1 MYKMKN
7 MDRHNTDKSKT
18 METID
23 DPVLPGRRL
32 IADKDVLERCRNSKK
47 TDLLSMFPG
56 LSYQEILSSFIY
68 HGVPRKSKYT
78 LKIPYEEFIRHWT
91 TGDVSSSKLN
101 EISGLNAGYL
111 LYSMGVERSAEA
123 IERANKAAEAERE
136 ATRRRT
142 WSKKTVRDYLSGFD
156 GATWLLDSHEENIDY
171 VGKAKDGSIE
181 KAVFVSG
188 GGREPSKLSALR
200 ADLLAHGVP
209 VLLLDGRQLDA
220 ESGDMRLFMRC
231 CRASLRNPS
240 PGDVVWS
247 HADGSLVASMDSLE
261 VKFDDGKMDIQTRSR
276 FNPRMLTTIISEYL
290 KQDGSAD
297 RVLVDLAADDWRI
310 APLMMAG
317 ILPTT
322 VSDGSV
328 SFRVDKNPLSY
339 ADGTMKTL
347 IDKCRRFLQ
356 SKASGR
362 GATVEDMESA
372 QDGYKLF
379 SVGDH
384 CIVALQT
391 IDYGRQEPRPAY
403 LTAAKTAKDSGRW
416 LVEVSMCDVLNGR
429 LERIVDRIMRLA
441 TGDFDE
447 FDAGGEL
454 AVGDGVFY
462 VDGEKVGSFDK
473 TVREDGSIE
482 LANMTILPM
491 VSPVDAKTVIARVMA
506 RISTEHDSDV
516 SCLLDYDL
524 TGIPFQPFGSSDYSG
539 FDSYRTCS
547 DRKSMR
553 LESWHDRGDVL
564 SMPVVA
570 MSLVENRSGAV
581 YRAMGHPVITTPE
594 SMLEIIASKI
604 PTRTGEPG
612 YLPVATLTK
621 AMVTTWAGY
630 DRDDST
636 GLVELTRRSFD
647 RAFETDV
654 SEKRFIR
661 MSGKTSE
668 ETHRAMSI
676 TGSKKLYG
684 TFYGIPDVPYEDL
697 RRLRF
702 EECRENA
709 DIARELGKPLDMV
722 ESALKGYG
730 LLFKMDD
737 PRLRSMMSART
748 TRQIKEFKEAHDG
761 KTMYQVAD
769 PDGSK
774 ARATMEAKY
783 GKGVTNAFQIPGVRE
798 KIKATQSAQLAEL
811 GVTNVFQLES
821 VKAKIRETNLKKY
834 GVEYPMQSEEFK
846 RRARERAEEQGY
858 WPGLSPESLEKRR
871 KTVLERYGVDT
882 PYAIKTP
889 AVQEKAARSLSAAGR
904 GDSQEEKTILGML
917 TSEGVDEASIV
928 KHDRSMLRNG
938 RELDL
943 LLPDHHL
950 AFEVSPAFSHN
961 ENTSQVVHTMKPK
974 AGDYHQS
981 KWVDAAANDVDL
993 VTLFDWNL
1001 YGDRLG
1007 KVVTEALAAHRNGP
1021 DVQGDGG
1028 LRITRAGKDEES
1040 IIIGCEMVDVSGHA
1054 VLIEPGDGF
1063 FSIVEDHHI
1072 VGSVATRPDGSNL
1085 TVTAIHAAFR
1095 RIAGILAALK
1105 AMAGKKGFRSVAY
1118 RLSNDVGMSSIVRE
1132 RLSASGWSAV
1142 EEPPRRWCV
1151 SLKDPEDVLTEA
1163 EAREMIKDKGID
1175 GSLESAIDGLPTR
1188 NGRGRYLLISD
1199 TGWLRLSR
1207 EL

>member
-1 MYKMKN
+1 MKN

-32 IADKDVLERCRNSKK
+32 IADKDVLERCRNYRK
-47 TDLLSMFPG
+47 TNLLSMFPD

-78 LKIPYEEFIRHWT
+78 LQIPYEEFIRHWT
-91 TGDVSSSKLN
+91 TGDVGPSKLN

-142 WSKKTVRDYLSGFD
+142 RSKKTLRDYLRGFD
-156 GATWLLDSHEENIDY
+156 GTTWMLDSHEESIDY
-171 VGKAKDGSIE
+171 VVKANDGSLIE
-181 KAVFVSG
+181 KAVLVSG

-209 VLLLDGRQLDA
+209 VLLVDSRQLDT
-220 ESGDMRLFMRC
+220 ESGDMRLFMGC
-231 CRASLRNPS
+231 WRASLRNPS
-240 PGDVVWS
+240 PGDVAWS
-247 HADGSLVASMDSLE
+247 HADDGLVASMDSLE
-261 VKFDDGKMDIQTRSR
+261 VKFDDGRMDILTRSR
-276 FNPRMLTTIISEYL
+276 FNPRMLTTIISEYF

-482 LANMTILPM
+482 LVNMTILPI

-539 FDSYRTCS
+539 FDSYRACS

-581 YRAMGHPVITTPE
+581 YRAMGHPVMTTPE
-594 SMLEIIASKI
+594 SMLETIASKI

-621 AMVTTWAGY
+621 TMVTTWAGY

-661 MSGKTSE
+661 MSGKTPE

-811 GVTNVFQLES
+811 GVTNVFQL
-821 VKAKIRETNLKKY
+821 KKY

-917 TSEGVDEASIV
+917 TSEGVDETSIT

-981 KWVDAAANDVDL
+981 KWMDAAANDVDL

-1001 YGDRLG
+1001 YGDRLD
-1007 KVVTEALAAHRNGP
+1007 KVVTEALAAHRNAP
-1021 DVQGDGG
+1021 DGESDSK
-1028 LRITRAGKDEES
+1028 LRLTRAGKDEEPL
-1040 IIIGCEMVDVSGHA
+1040 IIGCEMIDVSGHA
-1054 VLIEPGDGF
+1054 VLIEPGDEF
-1063 FSIVEDHHI
+1063 FSIVED
-1072 VGSVATRPDGSNL
+1072 
-1085 TVTAIHAAFR
+1085 
-1095 RIAGILAALK
+1095 
-1105 AMAGKKGFRSVAY
+1105 
-1118 RLSNDVGMSSIVRE
+1118 SSR
-1132 RLSASGWSAV
+1132 
-1142 EEPPRRWCV
+1142 
-1151 SLKDPEDVLTEA
+1151 
-1163 EAREMIKDKGID
+1163 
-1175 GSLESAIDGLPTR
+1175 
-1188 NGRGRYLLISD
+1188 
-1199 TGWLRLSR
+1199 
-1207 EL
+1207 

>member
-1 MYKMKN
+1 MTSAPLVQRASPC
-7 MDRHNTDKSKT
+7 MDAAAAI
-18 METID
+18 E
-23 DPVLPGRRL
+23 DPMLPGRRL
-32 IADKDVLERCRNSKK
+32 IADKDVLERCRNDRK
-47 TDLLSMFPG
+47 TSLLSMFPG

-91 TGDVSSSKLN
+91 TGDVSPSKLN

-111 LYSMGVERSAEA
+111 LTSMGVGRSAEA
-123 IERANKAAEAERE
+123 IERANKIAEAERE
-136 ATRRRT
+136 ATRRRKR
-142 WSKKTVRDYLSGFD
+142 SRKTVRDYLSGFD
-156 GATWLLDSHEENIDY
+156 SATWLLDGHEESIDY
-171 VGKAKDGSIE
+171 VVKAKDGSIK
-181 KAVFVSG
+181 KAILVNG
-188 GGREPSKLSALR
+188 GEREPSKLSALR

-209 VLLLDGRQLDA
+209 VLLVDRRQLDA
-220 ESGDMRLFMRC
+220 ESGDMRLFMGC

-240 PGDVVWS
+240 PGDVAWS
-247 HADGSLVASMDSLE
+247 HTDGSLVASMGLLE
-261 VKFDDGKMDIQTRSR
+261 VKFDDGRMDIRTRSR
-276 FNPRMLTTIISEYL
+276 FNPRMLTTIISEYF

-297 RVLVDLAADDWRI
+297 RVLVGLAADDWRI

-317 ILPTT
+317 LLPTT

-328 SFRVDKNPLSY
+328 NFSVDKSPLSY

-347 IDKCRRFLQ
+347 IDKCRRCLQ
-356 SKASGR
+356 SKASGC
-362 GATVEDMESA
+362 GSTVEDMESA

-379 SVGDH
+379 SVGQH

-391 IDYGRQEPRPAY
+391 IDYGRQEPRAAY

-416 LVEVSMCDVLNGR
+416 LIEVSMCDVLNGR
-429 LERIVDRIMRLA
+429 LERIADRIMRLA

-462 VDGEKVGSFDK
+462 VDGEKVGSFDE

-506 RISTEHDSDV
+506 RISTEHDADV

-524 TGIPFQPFGSSDYSG
+524 TGVPFQVFGYNEHTG
-539 FDSYRTCS
+539 FDSYLTCS

-553 LESWHDRGDVL
+553 LASWRDCGDVL

-581 YRAMGHPVITTPE
+581 YRAMGHPVMTTPE
-594 SMLEIIASKI
+594 SMLETIASKI

-621 AMVTTWAGY
+621 AMVTTRSGY
-630 DRDDST
+630 DRDDAT

-654 SEKRFIR
+654 SENMFIR
-661 MSGKTSE
+661 MSGKTPV
-668 ETHRAMSI
+668 ETHRAMSM

-684 TFYGIPDVPYEDL
+684 TFYGVPDVPYEDL

-761 KTMYQVAD
+761 KTMHQVAD

-783 GKGVTNAFQIPGVRE
+783 GKGVTCAFQIPGVRE
-798 KIKATQSAQLAEL
+798 KINAIQASRLAEL

-834 GVEYPMQSEEFK
+834 GAEHPMQTEEFK
-846 RRARERAEEQGY
+846 RRVRERAEKQGY

-871 KTVLERYGVDT
+871 KTVLERYGVDS
-882 PYAIKTP
+882 PYAIKAP
-889 AVQEKAARSLSAAGR
+889 AVQEKIARSLSAAGR
-904 GDSQEEKTILGML
+904 GDSQEEKIILGML
-917 TSEGVDEASIV
+917 ASEGVDEAEIV

-981 KWVDAAANDVDL
+981 KWIDAAANDVDL

-1001 YGDRLG
+1001 TEDRLS
-1007 KVVTEALAAHRNGP
+1007 KVATEALAAHRVDS
-1021 DVQGDGG
+1021 DVQRRGSGPRVAQTG
-1028 LRITRAGKDEES
+1028 SDERS
-1040 IIIGCEMVDVSGHA
+1040 LVIGNRLIDVSGHA
-1054 VLIEPGDGF
+1054 ALIEPGDGF
-1063 FSIVEDHHI
+1063 FSIMENHHI
-1072 VGSVATRPDGSNL
+1072 VGSVATRPADGDV
-1085 TVTAIHAAFR
+1085 TVTAINAPFKDVAAVLASLVDVAQN
-1095 RIAGILAALK
+1095 AGYSSLT
-1105 AMAGKKGFRSVAY
+1105 Y
-1118 RLSNDVGMSSIVRE
+1118 DLSNDIGMSSIVRE

-1151 SLKDPEDVLTEA
+1151 SLKDPTDILTESDA
-1163 EAREMIKDKGID
+1163 KGMIKDKGID
-1175 GSLESAIDGLPTR
+1175 GPLESVIDSLPTR
-1188 NGRGRYLLISD
+1188 NGRGRYLVISD

>member
-1 MYKMKN
+1 MKN

-32 IADKDVLERCRNSKK
+32 IADKDVLERCRNYRK
-47 TDLLSMFPG
+47 TNLLSMFPD

-78 LKIPYEEFIRHWT
+78 LQIPYEEFIRHWT
-91 TGDVSSSKLN
+91 TGDVGPSKLN

-142 WSKKTVRDYLSGFD
+142 RSKKTLRDYLRGFD
-156 GATWLLDSHEENIDY
+156 GTTWMLDSHEESIDY
-171 VGKAKDGSIE
+171 VVKANDGSLIE
-181 KAVFVSG
+181 KAVLVSG

-209 VLLLDGRQLDA
+209 VLLVDSRQLDT
-220 ESGDMRLFMRC
+220 ESGDMRLFMGC
-231 CRASLRNPS
+231 WRASLRNPS
-240 PGDVVWS
+240 PGDVAWS
-247 HADGSLVASMDSLE
+247 HADDGLVASMDSLE
-261 VKFDDGKMDIQTRSR
+261 VKFDDGRMDILTRSR
-276 FNPRMLTTIISEYL
+276 FNPRMLTTIISEYF

-482 LANMTILPM
+482 LVNMTILPM

-539 FDSYRTCS
+539 FDSYRACS

-581 YRAMGHPVITTPE
+581 YRAMGHPVMTTPE
-594 SMLEIIASKI
+594 SMLETIASKI

-621 AMVTTWAGY
+621 TMVTTWAGY

-661 MSGKTSE
+661 MSGKTPE

-821 VKAKIRETNLKKY
+821 VKAKKKY

-917 TSEGVDEASIV
+917 TSEGVDETSIT

-981 KWVDAAANDVDL
+981 KWMDAAANDVDL

-1001 YGDRLG
+1001 YGDRLD
-1007 KVVTEALAAHRNGP
+1007 KVVTEALAAHRNAP
-1021 DVQGDGG
+1021 DGESDSK
-1028 LRITRAGKDEES
+1028 LRLTRAGKDEEPL
-1040 IIIGCEMVDVSGHA
+1040 IIGCEMID
-1054 VLIEPGDGF
+1054 EPGDEF

-1072 VGSVATRPDGSNL
+1072 VGSVATRPDGSSL
-1085 TVTAIHAAFR
+1085 TVTALNAPFKDVAAVLTS
-1095 RIAGILAALK
+1095 LA
-1105 AMAGKKGFRSVAY
+1105 AMAGKKGFRSVTY

-1151 SLKDPEDVLTEA
+1151 SLKDPTDILTEA

>member
-1 MYKMKN
+1 MKN

-32 IADKDVLERCRNSKK
+32 IADKDVLERCRNYRK
-47 TDLLSMFPG
+47 TNLLSMFPD

-78 LKIPYEEFIRHWT
+78 LQIPYEEFIRHWT
-91 TGDVSSSKLN
+91 TGDVGPSKLN

-142 WSKKTVRDYLSGFD
+142 RSKKTLRDYLRGFD
-156 GATWLLDSHEENIDY
+156 GTTWMLDSHEESIDY
-171 VGKAKDGSIE
+171 VVKANDGSLIE
-181 KAVFVSG
+181 KAVLVSG

-209 VLLLDGRQLDA
+209 VLLVDSRQLDT
-220 ESGDMRLFMRC
+220 ESGDMRLFMGC
-231 CRASLRNPS
+231 WRASLRNPS
-240 PGDVVWS
+240 PGDVAWS
-247 HADGSLVASMDSLE
+247 HADDGLVASMDSLE
-261 VKFDDGKMDIQTRSR
+261 VKFDDGRMDILTRSR
-276 FNPRMLTTIISEYL
+276 FNPRMLTTIISEYF

-482 LANMTILPM
+482 LVNMTILPM

-539 FDSYRTCS
+539 FDSYRACS

-581 YRAMGHPVITTPE
+581 YRAMGHPVMTTPE
-594 SMLEIIASKI
+594 SMLETIASKI

-621 AMVTTWAGY
+621 TMVTTWAGY

-661 MSGKTSE
+661 MSGKTPE

-917 TSEGVDEASIV
+917 TSEGVDETSIT

-981 KWVDAAANDVDL
+981 KWMDAAANDVDL

-1001 YGDRLG
+1001 YGDRLD
-1007 KVVTEALAAHRNGP
+1007 KVVTEALAAHRNAP
-1021 DVQGDGG
+1021 DGESDSK
-1028 LRITRAGKDEES
+1028 LRLTRAGKDEEPL
-1040 IIIGCEMVDVSGHA
+1040 IIGCEMIDVSGHA
-1054 VLIEPGDGF
+1054 VLIEPGDEF

-1072 VGSVATRPDGSNL
+1072 VGSVATRPDGSSL
-1085 TVTAIHAAFR
+1085 TVTALNAPFKDVAAVLTS
-1095 RIAGILAALK
+1095 LA
-1105 AMAGKKGFRSVAY
+1105 AMAGKKGFRSVTY

-1151 SLKDPEDVLTEA
+1151 SLKDPTDILTEA